1 MKTSSRTR
9 ANRAGG
15 QGAGRACP
23 RATWA
28 HATPTEAIRIFYTQ
42 ISLRGAL
49 PFLVEIPNELTAQ
62 TLERSRQGE
71 AVEHFES
78 LDSMFV
84 GWET

>member
-1 MKTSSRTR
+1 
-9 ANRAGG
+9 
-15 QGAGRACP
+15 
-23 RATWA
+23 
-28 HATPTEAIRIFYTQ
+28 
-42 ISLRGAL
+42 L